1 MPSTGT
7 IQVNAYTS
15 QARIPL
21 QDVAI
26 AVTSSDGT
34 LIAMRTTDRS
44 GKVQPISIPVPDIA
58 ESQSP
63 NPPEIP
69 FARVNLYARLN
80 GYVQVENEDLQVFAQ
95 TVTNQDIEMI
105 PLSELPSSWAKKELF
120 TTPMQNL

>member
-21 QDVAI
+21 QNVAI
-26 AVTSSDGT
+26 SVTSSDGT

-44 GKVQPISIPVPDIA
+44 GKIEPISVPVPDIA
-58 ESQSP
+58 ESQTP

-69 FARVNLYARLN
+69 FARVTLYARLS
-80 GYVQVENEDLQVFAQ
+80 GYTQIENEDLQIFAQ
-95 TVTNQDIEMI
+95 TETTQYLEMI
-105 PLSELPSSWAKKELF
+105 PLSELPSSWGKTELF

>member
-21 QDVAI
+21 QNVAI
-26 AVTSSDGT
+26 SVTSSDGT

-44 GKVQPISIPVPDIA
+44 GKIEPISVPVPDIA
-58 ESQSP
+58 ESQTP

-69 FARVNLYARLN
+69 FARVTLYARLS
-80 GYVQVENEDLQVFAQ
+80 GYTQIENEDLQIFAQ
-95 TVTNQDIEMI
+95 TETTQDLEMI
-105 PLSELPSSWAKKELF
+105 PLSELPSSWGKTELF